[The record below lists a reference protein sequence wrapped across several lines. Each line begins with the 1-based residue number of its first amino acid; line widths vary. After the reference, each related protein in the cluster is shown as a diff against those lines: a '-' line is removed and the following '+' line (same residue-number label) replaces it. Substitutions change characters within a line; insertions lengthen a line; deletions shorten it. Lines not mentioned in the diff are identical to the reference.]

1 MGFFNSRG
9 LDWLIEKENEEDWE
23 HPLKTEERLD
33 EVIQLSGA
41 SRVLFS
47 TLVKYSWIPLT
58 WKALVFCLAN
68 EEREGEHPHSTV
80 GQLICGRY
88 LDVFRV

>member
-1 MGFFNSRG
+1 M
-9 LDWLIEKENEEDWE
+9 
-23 HPLKTEERLD
+23 KTEERLD